1 MKPYFKPR
9 TNSAKPYTI
18 TELCKIYE
26 YPPQSSTPITVAI
39 PSWGGGVNGSII
51 NDILT
56 NGDVQKCWAYEGI
69 LPANMPIVKVKFI
82 GGAPNDLSDQVYNMT
97 CENALDIIS
106 VGSCCP
112 TNKLTIILFIFP
124 YYWSFTQGLAT
135 ILNSPATIISCSW
148 GSPETRTN
156 MKDMVNAN
164 AMLQQATSKGI
175 NMCAASG
182 DNGADDGTNKL
193 ALDYPSACPYVISVG
208 GTTLTDE
215 NGVWNREGV
224 WNSREGSTGGGVS
237 NYFLK
242 QSWQNKQTRPGKF
255 RSSPDIALVADPNT
269 GITIFLNGKQVDGI
283 GGTSVSAPMFAG
295 FLACISPKVN
305 VAPLLYSAPASCYRD
320 ITVGNNDGY
329 NAGPG
334 YDNCTGLGS
343 IIGVN
348 LANYISLKNSPIV
361 LVTKITLSLAGF
373 LKVNKPVR
381 LLAIL
386 TPNNVTIPQVTF
398 KSSNPNFIIKGGY
411 LVCTKPGTATISAYT
426 MDGSNKMSKLT
437 VTVKYTAKMLFK

>member
-1 MKPYFKPR
+1 MNIHHPVQLQLQLQFR
-9 TNSAKPYTI
+9 
-18 TELCKIYE
+18 LG
-26 YPPQSSTPITVAI
+26 
-39 PSWGGGVNGSII
+39 GGGVNGTII
-51 NDILT
+51 DDILT
-56 NGDVQKCWAYEGI
+56 NGDIQKCWAYEGI
-69 LPANMPIVKVKFI
+69 SQANMPIVKVKFI
-82 GGAPNDLSDQVYNMT
+82 GGATNNLSNSVYNMT

-112 TNKLTIILFIFP
+112 THNLTIILFIFP

-135 ILNSPATIISCSW
+135 VLSSPATIISCSW
-148 GSPETRTN
+148 GTPESRAN
-156 MKDMVNAN
+156 MKDMVSAN
-164 AMLQQATSKGI
+164 TLIQKATSRGI
-175 NMCAASG
+175 NMCTASG

-193 ALDYPSACPYVISVG
+193 ALDYPSACPYVISLG
-208 GTTLTDE
+208 GTTITDE
-215 NGVWNREGV
+215 NGVWKSERV
-224 WNSREGSTGGGVS
+224 WNSSEGSTGGGVS

-242 QSWQNKQTRPGKF
+242 QNWQTKQTRPGKF
-255 RSSPDIALVADPNT
+255 RSSPDVASVADPNT

-305 VAPLLYSAPASCYRD
+305 VAPLLYSAPSSCYRD

-348 LANYISLKNSPIV
+348 LANYISLKNSPSV
-361 LVTKITLSLAGF
+361 LATKITISLASS
-373 LKVNKPVR
+373 LRLNKPVK
-381 LLAIL
+381 LIAIL

-398 KSSNPNFIIKGGY
+398 KSSNPNFIIKLGF
-411 LVCTKPGTATISAYT
+411 LMCTKPGTATISAYT